1 MIRLAIFFSHFL
13 LLISSYTLQEIAN
26 DVLETDYEELVPYR
40 GPILKDIWVGNKFS
54 AAADAKV
61 CKKLFQKSLP
71 KTLPIMNVAKIPARE
86 PPAKLKD
93 FYTMGGRADFQTWYF
108 NEDQQQN
115 SAEKYIWG
123 RTVMQDFMEQP
134 NICGGYNQTHCDYMI
149 KKHAKWISN
158 LSGIVV
164 GSQSPWAEAALFNAG
179 ARKIVTIEFRHVVTD
194 FPNYSGQLPSEVAK
208 IYLASKWPG
217 VDFAFSFST
226 LEHDGLGRY
235 GDELNPFG
243 DLESLARIRCLLKP
257 GGILFLGVPFAPEA
271 VIWNAHRLYGR
282 ERVALMLLGWDV
294 LDIAPADCD
303 MDSEEARGSF
313 ACQPIVVLRKPLESN
328 ETGGDLEIEEDEDNN
343 KKGKR
348 QQQVSKKKKSV
359 KEMKEEE
366 DEDEEDEDSGNDDD
380 EEKEAIKPKKPVE
393 QPRKESETKKNN
405 NAVPP
410 KKEEEPKK
418 TEAKKPSS
426 SSLPFCANEKNIR
439 RTMLRMTFGGEQR
452 QWERIFF

>member
-26 DVLETDYEELVPYR
+26 DVSETDYEELVPYR

-71 KTLPIMNVAKIPARE
+71 KALPIMNVAKIAPRD

-93 FYTMGGRADFQTWYF
+93 WYTMGGRADFQTWYF
-108 NEDQQQN
+108 NDEQQQN

-123 RTVMQDFMEQP
+123 RTVMQDFMDQP

-194 FPNYSGQLPSEVAK
+194 YPNYSGQLPSEVAK

-328 ETGGDLEIEEDEDNN
+328 ETGGDLGIEEDEENDKKN
-343 KKGKR
+343 KK
-348 QQQVSKKKKSV
+348 QQKQSSKVLKKKLA
-359 KEMKEEE
+359 E
-366 DEDEEDEDSGNDDD
+366 DEEEEDEDSGNDD
-380 EEKEAIKPKKPVE
+380 EEEEAAVKPKKPVE

-405 NAVPP
+405 NVVPP
-410 KKEEEPKK
+410 KTEEE
-418 TEAKKPSS
+418 TKKPSS
-426 SSLPFCANEKNIR
+426 SSLPLCANDRNIR
-439 RTMLRMTFGGEQR
+439 KTMLRMTFGGEQR
-452 QWERIFF
+452 QWERIFY